1 MYMEFATGIEGSTAY
16 QCYFNKKRLIK
27 ILHGWGINDFR
38 GFLWSHTWGDTEAVM
53 NEFDEHGWNYKKVAC
68 DFQESQMNEIF
79 G

>member
-1 MYMEFATGIEGSTAY
+1 MFMEFATGVEGSTAY

-38 GFLWSHTWGDTEAVM
+38 EFLWSHTWDDTEAVM

-68 DFQESQMNEIF
+68 DF
-79 G
+79 